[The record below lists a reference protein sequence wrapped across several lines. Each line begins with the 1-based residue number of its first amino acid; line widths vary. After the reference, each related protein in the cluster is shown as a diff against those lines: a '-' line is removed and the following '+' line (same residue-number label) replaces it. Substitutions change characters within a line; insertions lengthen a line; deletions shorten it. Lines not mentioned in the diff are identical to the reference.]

1 MAFEFRKIDDVSL
14 RSATVEKVFNG
25 EWVVV
30 WIEHRRLDWRIE
42 RLLINLMFLM

>member
-1 MAFEFRKIDDVSL
+1 MAFEFHKIENVSL
-14 RSATVEKVFNG
+14 HSATIEKVFNS